1 MVKYFLAFSFGLNL
15 MTLTIKQEN
24 FCIAVAKGKNQTEA
38 YREYYN
44 TKNMKD
50 ETIWNSAYK
59 LMNNGEVAAKIAELR
74 ARMEEKL
81 VYSAKQSF
89 ENFEELKRM
98 AIMKNN
104 VQAALKA
111 EELKGK
117 LAGLYVDKQEVAI
130 EGVKKVLVEF
140 EE

>member
-1 MVKYFLAFSFGLNL
+1 